1 MLILIRSLKCGEVWD
16 QTENVGFEE
25 GSLAGSWDDEL
36 KIAQSLGRW
45 LSRKYCT
52 GRTGAIR

>member
-1 MLILIRSLKCGEVWD
+1 MRSLKCGEVWF
-16 QTENVGFEE
+16 QRENVGFEE

-45 LSRKYCT
+45 LSRRYCSR
-52 GRTGAIR
+52 RTGSIR

>member
-1 MLILIRSLKCGEVWD
+1 MRSLKCGEVWF
-16 QTENVGFEE
+16 QRENVGFEE

-52 GRTGAIR
+52 GRTGTIR